1 MVGMIITW
9 SIPMRSISLSL
20 ARGSYAPGCSTY
32 FFCSGVSPICCSL
45 RDLLRHLRPGEADR
59 VVAREVVGGAA
70 DHRRPPI
77 QHCLVLVLPVRAA
90 HELPVLGLDVPTPD
104 LVGVV
109 DVGVAVE
116 DGERLGDA
124 LLPVRAA
131 HGVPPQAG
139 CAGRRTPLLSA
150 RGREGSRP

>member
-1 MVGMIITW
+1 MGRMSATRKPI
-9 SIPMRSISLSL
+9 SAMRSSSSQVYW
-20 ARGSYAPGCSTY
+20 RSWSGSQPAGKSR
-32 FFCSGVSPICCSL
+32 S
-45 RDLLRHLRPGEADR
+45 
-59 VVAREVVGGAA
+59 GGAA
-70 DHRRPPI
+70 DHRRPPV

-90 HELPVLGLDVPTPD
+90 HELPILGLDVPTPD

-131 HGVPPQAG
+131 HGVPPRVGMRWPPHPA
-139 CAGRRTPLLSA
+139 S
-150 RGREGSRP
+150 